1 MEADVELE
9 SSSHTLDVEQGVDG
23 PGPSDTVVVNV
34 VDDLDMPS
42 SLAFDPLRMMGFGGE
57 KESSQEAR
65 ECRICQEEASAEDGP
80 LVAPCV
86 CAGSMRFIHPRCLQ
100 RWINEKGDAVCEVC
114 KNPFQ
119 GEWEVPIPAMSSQ
132 SEQAQEQLL
141 AAFAQGMHNARLRS
155 TRATPQQ
162 QRQARFARAVEA
174 SISVAMMVYMSLFLL
189 HVAST
194 GDSDQEVPRVAQALE
209 GMMTLLLQVVYV
221 SMTMLFAMHVIA
233 TLLYRVGQRAWSQ
246 VYSSPDEAV
255 ARREVSVQR
264 EAVVQRVVDLRG
276 AL

>member
-1 MEADVELE
+1 MGQQ
-9 SSSHTLDVEQGVDG
+9 TCVDCIS
-23 PGPSDTVVVNV
+23 PCPN
-34 VDDLDMPS
+34 
-42 SLAFDPLRMMGFGGE
+42 SLLGCSQ
-57 KESSQEAR
+57 SSQEAR

-162 QRQARFARAVEA
+162 CASPLCTQR
-174 SISVAMMVYMSLFLL
+174 
-189 HVAST
+189 
-194 GDSDQEVPRVAQALE
+194 
-209 GMMTLLLQVVYV
+209 
-221 SMTMLFAMHVIA
+221 
-233 TLLYRVGQRAWSQ
+233 
-246 VYSSPDEAV
+246 DENNNPPPP
-255 ARREVSVQR
+255 
-264 EAVVQRVVDLRG
+264 
-276 AL
+276 